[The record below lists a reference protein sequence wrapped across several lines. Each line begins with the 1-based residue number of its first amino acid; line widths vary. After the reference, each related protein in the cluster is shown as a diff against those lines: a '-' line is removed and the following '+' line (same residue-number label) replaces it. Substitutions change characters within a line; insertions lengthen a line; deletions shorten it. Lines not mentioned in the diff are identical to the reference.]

1 MHEYILEP
9 TNPFLAGGLGGTIR
23 QSTEGDRQNTYEGID
38 LRSSDICRRE
48 VTVKRLA
55 DKLWAAGVLLV
66 RSPPMAGKTSLAQL
80 LEQHF
85 LKDSTF
91 RVIRISLLWMGPA
104 GGAWTFEEEFRRLM
118 GGTSWKELIQPLDR
132 GTYDVF
138 QLLRLLRKMKYTGP
152 IGLQHYGIGGDA
164 RENLEHSMEG
174 WKRLSGAK

>member
-1 MHEYILEP
+1 VDGKD
-9 TNPFLAGGLGGTIR
+9 LAASLKAAQPYLFCVTIN
-23 QSTEGDRQNTYEGID
+23 G
-38 LRSSDICRRE
+38 
-48 VTVKRLA
+48 A
-55 DKLWAAGVLLV
+55 DA
-66 RSPPMAGKTSLAQL
+66 
-80 LEQHF
+80 
-85 LKDSTF
+85 
-91 RVIRISLLWMGPA
+91 
-104 GGAWTFEEEFRRLM
+104 